1 MVDRASSRAGEAG
14 AGAELSME
22 DMCRALLIVRSKGN
36 LKKIFCRIIFLMMCV
51 SSRYDY

>member
-36 LKKIFCRIIFLMMCV
+36 LKKKFLSDYIFDEVRLFML
-51 SSRYDY
+51 